1 MKLKNIFF
9 ACLAGLALTSCSN
22 DEDAFFT
29 VSENDAPRILNTDF
43 PEAGFNINRNEPL
56 KFEVL
61 VTPAD
66 MTTVTW
72 QADGKVVFT
81 GNNID
86 QVFEAGDYTLKIV
99 ATTTKG
105 KETSRTMK
113 LKVKALDSDPQ
124 AGSDAADRVVK
135 AGATVKLHGT
145 NMANIKKVV
154 INEQLVDATYKSG
167 EDCIEYTIPADL
179 AGGSYRISLM
189 DEDGVR
195 YGADKI
201 VVVTTPTALNATYAG
216 MANDAV
222 TIEGFYLND
231 VATITVGGQECTI
244 TEKTAD
250 KLTFTIPEL
259 AVGDYELKGTTT
271 NGEAVLFCKGSE
283 VVESALLIIAAEK
296 VIWTGD
302 YYVSWELPD
311 GNPNKEWREIS
322 QDEFATFEVGHTLTI
337 SLKINPSDGYHK
349 YAIGDWEWALM
360 PGQAETEISQ
370 DTDVAVEITQELKN
384 RVAAKAFCIHGHGF
398 SVTKVTYK

>member
-1 MKLKNIFF
+1 M
-9 ACLAGLALTSCSN
+9 
-22 DEDAFFT
+22 
-29 VSENDAPRILNTDF
+29 
-43 PEAGFNINRNEPL
+43 
-56 KFEVL
+56 
-61 VTPAD
+61 
-66 MTTVTW
+66 
-72 QADGKVVFT
+72 
-81 GNNID
+81 
-86 QVFEAGDYTLKIV
+86 
-99 ATTTKG
+99 
-105 KETSRTMK
+105 
-113 LKVKALDSDPQ
+113 
-124 AGSDAADRVVK
+124 
-135 AGATVKLHGT
+135 
-145 NMANIKKVV
+145 
-154 INEQLVDATYKSG
+154 
-167 EDCIEYTIPADL
+167 
-179 AGGSYRISLM
+179 
-189 DEDGVR
+189 
-195 YGADKI
+195 
-201 VVVTTPTALNATYAG
+201 
-216 MANDAV
+216 

-349 YAIGDWEWALM
+349 YAIGDWEWVLM
-360 PGQAETEISQ
+360 PGQAETEINQ

>member
-9 ACLAGLALTSCSN
+9 ACMAGLALTSCSN

-154 INEQLVDATYKSG
+154 INEQIVDATYKSG

-311 GNPNKEWREIS
+311 GNPNKEWREIP
-322 QDEFATFEVGHTLTI
+322 QDVFATFEVGHTLTI

-360 PGQAETEISQ
+360 PGQAETEINQ

>member
-167 EDCIEYTIPADL
+167 EDCIEYTIPANL

>member
-167 EDCIEYTIPADL
+167 EDCIEYTIPANL

-349 YAIGDWEWALM
+349 YAIGDWEWVLM

>member
-167 EDCIEYTIPADL
+167 EDCIEYTIPANL

-349 YAIGDWEWALM
+349 YAIGDWEWVLM
-360 PGQAETEISQ
+360 PGQAETEINQ